1 MKSWVLVKLGEN
13 IQGQEKKAQQVGKD
27 VSKKGSLKGNTKEKN
42 RGGEFVTVNR
52 AGCLGVE
59 KAEKKPLGFFKRS
72 RGHLRILQGIF
83 KNQSI
88 KDTRG
93 RRGCCERGEE
103 VLF

>member
-1 MKSWVLVKLGEN
+1 MLKSWVLVKLGEN

-27 VSKKGSLKGNTKEKN
+27 VSKKGSLKGNMKEKN

-72 RGHLRILQGIF
+72 LEDLTGNFQKPKYKGHTWE
-83 KNQSI
+83 
-88 KDTRG
+88 TR
-93 RRGCCERGEE
+93 
-103 VLF
+103 LL